1 MKLKPRLL
9 AIAQLVKKN
18 SIVADIGTDHGYVPV
33 YLIQQQI
40 VQKVIAADIN
50 RGPLNSAESTINA
63 YRLEKYIETRLGSG
77 LEVLLPGEVD
87 TVIIAGMGGFLIRDL
102 LIARPDIVQTVTTF
116 ILQPMVAQ
124 DELRK
129 WLINNSFQIIEERLV
144 KEDHRI
150 YEIMVV
156 QKGHQEIPDDLYYDI
171 GVKLIENRDPL
182 LQEFLLKHIQ
192 KNKVIIEG
200 LKSQSSEED
209 RTKRLSCIEKL
220 EKLEEVLQWLS
231 QAEKSSK

>member
-9 AIAQLVKKN
+9 AIAQMVKNN
-18 SIVADIGTDHGYVPV
+18 SVVADIGTDHGYIPV
-33 YLIQQQI
+33 YLINHEI
-40 VQKVIAADIN
+40 ARKVIAADIN
-50 RGPLNSAESTINA
+50 RGPLNSANSTIKA
-63 YRLEKYIETRLGSG
+63 HGLENYIETRLGSG

-87 TVIIAGMGGFLIRDL
+87 TVIIAGMGGLLIRDL
-102 LIARPDIVQTVTTF
+102 LNARPDIVQTVTTF

-129 WLINNSFQIIEERLV
+129 WLIHNSFQIVEEKLV

-171 GVKLIENRDPL
+171 GIKLIENKDPL
-182 LQEFLLKHIQ
+182 LREFLLKHIQ

-200 LKSQSSEED
+200 LKDQSSEEGCA
-209 RTKRLSCIEKL
+209 KRLSCREKL
-220 EKLEEVLQWLS
+220 EKLEEVLQWLN
-231 QAEKSSK
+231 QEEKLLK

>member
-18 SIVADIGTDHGYVPV
+18 SIVADIGTDHGYVPA
-33 YLIQQQI
+33 YLIQHQI
-40 VQKVIAADIN
+40 AQKVIAADIN

-129 WLINNSFQIIEERLV
+129 WLINNNFQIIEERLV

>member
-9 AIAQLVKKN
+9 AIAQMVKKN
-18 SIVADIGTDHGYVPV
+18 SIVADIGTDHGYVPA
-33 YLIQQQI
+33 YLIQHQI
-40 VQKVIAADIN
+40 AQKVIAADIN
-50 RGPLNSAESTINA
+50 RGPLNSAESTINV
-63 YRLEKYIETRLGSG
+63 YGLEKYIETRLGSG

-124 DELRK
+124 DELRR

-156 QKGHQEIPDDLYYDI
+156 QKGHQEIFDDLYYDI
-171 GVKLIENRDPL
+171 GIKLLENKDPL

-200 LKSQSSEED
+200 LKSQSSEDD
-209 RTKRLSCIEKL
+209 RIKRLSCIEKL